1 MLLKKVLG
9 RLCCVSLAL
18 TCGAAVNNRAD
29 AEELPRWE
37 LGVGL
42 GALSLPDYRGS
53 DESSHRAVPLPYFV
67 YRLEWLTAD
76 REGLRA
82 DFFKSDA
89 FEVTLSFSGFAP
101 FFSDDN
107 TAREGMP
114 DLNYMLE
121 LGPSL
126 DVRLWRSAGG
136 DHRVGLVLPVR
147 AAIELDGGLRYQGWT
162 FTPRLAWSYQPSNY
176 SDWKLIVQAGLLYGS
191 QRYNHYFYS
200 VDDQYAT
207 ASRPAYQATSGYAG
221 AMAQVALS
229 RRFGD
234 FRIIGFLRGDNL
246 DGATFEDS
254 PLVKTRNNL
263 TAGFFL
269 TWTFMESE
277 DRVQSGRLL

>member
-1 MLLKKVLG
+1 M
-9 RLCCVSLAL
+9 LAL
-18 TCGAAVNNRAD
+18 TCGAAVSNRAD

-82 DFFKSDA
+82 DFYKSDA

-107 TAREGMP
+107 EARAGMP
-114 DLNYMLE
+114 SLNYMLE
-121 LGPSL
+121 LGPSI
-126 DVRLWRSAGG
+126 DVRLWRSADGNQ
-136 DHRVGLVLPVR
+136 RLGLVLPVR
-147 AAIELDGGLRYQGWT
+147 AAVELDGGVRYQGWT
-162 FTPRLAWSYQPSNY
+162 FTPRLAWSYRPSNH
-176 SDWKLIVQAGLLYGS
+176 SDWNLILQAGPMYGS
-191 QRYNHYFYS
+191 QRYNQYFYS
-200 VDDQYAT
+200 VNDQYAT
-207 ASRPAYQATSGYAG
+207 ASRPAYHATSGYAG
-221 AMAQVALS
+221 GMAQVALS

-234 FRIIGFLRGDNL
+234 IRIIGFVRGDNL

-254 PLVKTRNNL
+254 PLVKTRNNV
-263 TAGFFL
+263 TAGFFV
-269 TWTFMESE
+269 TWTFMKSE
-277 DRVQSGRLL
+277 DRVQSGRPL

>member
-9 RLCCVSLAL
+9 RLCCVNVAL
-18 TCGAAVNNRAD
+18 TCGAAVSDRAD

-82 DFFKSDA
+82 DFYKSDA

-107 TAREGMP
+107 EARAGMP
-114 DLNYMLE
+114 GLNYMLE
-121 LGPSL
+121 LGPSI

-136 DHRVGLVLPVR
+136 NQRLGLVLPVR
-147 AAIELDGGLRYQGWT
+147 AAVELDGGVRYQGWT
-162 FTPRLAWSYQPSNY
+162 FTPRLAWSYRPSNH
-176 SDWKLIVQAGLLYGS
+176 SDWNLIVQAGPMYGS
-191 QRYNHYFYS
+191 QRYNQYFYS

-207 ASRPAYQATSGYAG
+207 ASRPAYHATSGYAG
-221 AMAQVALS
+221 GMAQLALS

-234 FRIIGFLRGDNL
+234 IRIIGFLRGDNL

-254 PLVKTRNNL
+254 PLVKTRNNV
-263 TAGFFL
+263 TAGFVL
-269 TWTFMESE
+269 TWTFMKSE
-277 DRVQSGRLL
+277 DRVQSGRPL

>member
-1 MLLKKVLG
+1 MLLKKPMGRVCWFSLVL
-9 RLCCVSLAL
+9 A
-18 TCGAAVNNRAD
+18 CGAAVSNRAD

-53 DESSHRAVPLPYFV
+53 DESSHRGVPLPYFV

-82 DFFKSDA
+82 DFYKSDA

-114 DLNYMLE
+114 DLNYMVE

-136 DHRVGLVLPVR
+136 DHRLGLVLPVR
-147 AAIELDGGLRYQGWT
+147 AAVELEGGVHYQGWT
-162 FTPRLAWSYQPSNY
+162 FTPRLAWSYRPSNH
-176 SDWKLIVQAGLLYGS
+176 SDWNLIVQAGLMYGS
-191 QRYNHYFYS
+191 QRYNQYFYS

-254 PLVKTRNNL
+254 PLVKTRNNV

-269 TWTFMESE
+269 TWTFMQSE
-277 DRVQSGRLL
+277 DRVQSGRHL

>member
-9 RLCCVSLAL
+9 RLCCVNLAL

-82 DFFKSDA
+82 DFYKSDA

-101 FFSDDN
+101 FFSNDN
-107 TAREGMP
+107 MAREGMP
-114 DLNYMLE
+114 DLNYMVE

-136 DHRVGLVLPVR
+136 DHRLGLVLPVR
-147 AAIELDGGLRYQGWT
+147 AAIELERGLRYQGWT
-162 FTPRLAWSYQPSNY
+162 FTPRLAWTYQPSNH

-191 QRYNHYFYS
+191 QRYNQYFYS

>member
-9 RLCCVSLAL
+9 RLCCVNLAL
-18 TCGAAVNNRAD
+18 TGGAAVNNRAD

-82 DFFKSDA
+82 DFYKSDA

-101 FFSDDN
+101 FFSNDN
-107 TAREGMP
+107 MAREGMP
-114 DLNYMLE
+114 DLNYMVE

-136 DHRVGLVLPVR
+136 DHRLGLVLPVR
-147 AAIELDGGLRYQGWT
+147 AAIELEGGLRYQGWT
-162 FTPRLAWSYQPSNY
+162 FTPRLAWSYRPSNHN
-176 SDWKLIVQAGLLYGS
+176 DWNLIVQAGLMYGS
-191 QRYNHYFYS
+191 QRYNQYFYS

>member
-9 RLCCVSLAL
+9 RLCCVNLAL
-18 TCGAAVNNRAD
+18 TGGAAVNNRAD

-82 DFFKSDA
+82 DFYKSDA

-101 FFSDDN
+101 FFSNDN
-107 TAREGMP
+107 MAREGMP
-114 DLNYMLE
+114 DLNYMVE

-136 DHRVGLVLPVR
+136 DHRLGLVLPVR
-147 AAIELDGGLRYQGWT
+147 AAIEFEGGLHYQGWT
-162 FTPRLAWSYQPSNY
+162 FTPRLAWSYRPSNHN
-176 SDWKLIVQAGLLYGS
+176 DWNLIVQAGLLYGS
-191 QRYNHYFYS
+191 QRYNQYFYS

>member
-9 RLCCVSLAL
+9 RLCCVNLAL
-18 TCGAAVNNRAD
+18 TGGAAVNNRAD

-82 DFFKSDA
+82 DFYKSDA

-101 FFSDDN
+101 FFSNDN
-107 TAREGMP
+107 MAREGMP
-114 DLNYMLE
+114 DLNYMVE

-136 DHRVGLVLPVR
+136 DHRLGLVLPVR
-147 AAIELDGGLRYQGWT
+147 AAIELEGGVRYQGWT
-162 FTPRLAWSYQPSNY
+162 FTPRLAWSYRPSNHN
-176 SDWKLIVQAGLLYGS
+176 DWNLIVQAGLMYGS
-191 QRYNHYFYS
+191 QRYNQYFYS

-207 ASRPAYQATSGYAG
+207 ASRPVYQATSGYAG